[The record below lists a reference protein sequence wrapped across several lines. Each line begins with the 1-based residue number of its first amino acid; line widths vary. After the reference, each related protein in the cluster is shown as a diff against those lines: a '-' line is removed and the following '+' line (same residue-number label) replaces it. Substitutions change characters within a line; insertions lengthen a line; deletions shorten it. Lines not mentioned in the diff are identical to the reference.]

1 MLCFVFVFSYLFFFI
16 CAHPM
21 SCMYTHVNCGMW
33 CTTAT
38 ISCGP
43 RSFECIM
50 SCTLCHTLSIYRNCG
65 VKQQQKESYHS
76 HLARF
81 CAIKRIIVMFCH
93 LGMILDDGAA
103 AEGFH
108 QPQFQNIQSGHVE
121 SGSGEAD
128 HHQMSQ
134 LQGNTTCTSIA
145 RKGFEGIASGCFVG
159 TWQKQGFKKW
169 YIQGGIAIHNPIHF
183 HISGEVAW

>member
-21 SCMYTHVNCGMW
+21 SCVYTHVNSGIW

-38 ISCGP
+38 ISCGR

-65 VKQQQKESYHS
+65 VKQQQKESYHD

-81 CAIKRIIVMFCH
+81 CAINKHLVMFCH

-108 QPQFQNIQSGHVE
+108 QPQFQNLQSGHVE
-121 SGSGEAD
+121 SGSSEAD

-134 LQGNTTCTSIA
+134 LQRNTTCTS
-145 RKGFEGIASGCFVG
+145 
-159 TWQKQGFKKW
+159 QGKVSK
-169 YIQGGIAIHNPIHF
+169 
-183 HISGEVAW
+183 ELCRDV

>member
-1 MLCFVFVFSYLFFFI
+1 MLHMIADVVFLCFQKYSYT

-21 SCMYTHVNCGMW
+21 SAVYAHVNSGIW

-38 ISCGP
+38 ISCGR
-43 RSFECIM
+43 RSFECMM
-50 SCTLCHTLSIYRNCG
+50 SYTLSIYRNCG

-93 LGMILDDGAA
+93 PGIILDDGAA

-108 QPQFQNIQSGHVE
+108 QPQFQNLQSGHVE
-121 SGSGEAD
+121 SGSSEAD

-134 LQGNTTCTSIA
+134 LQGNTTCTS
-145 RKGFEGIASGCFVG
+145 
-159 TWQKQGFKKW
+159 QGKVSK
-169 YIQGGIAIHNPIHF
+169 
-183 HISGEVAW
+183 ELCRDVL